1 MNADAEALRREIR
14 RVVLAQA
21 LITVSVAAVFWFVR
35 DRYQALA
42 ALYGGA
48 TALLSSVWL
57 GRGVQR
63 AGAQPRDGGIVGALF
78 VNALMRYVAAILLL
92 GLGIGALR
100 LAPVPLVFAFAV
112 AQFGFLANV
121 RRA

>member
-100 LAPVPLVFAFAV
+100 LAPVPLVCAFAA
-112 AQFGFLANV
+112 AQLGFLANV